1 MTDTA
6 PSAKT
11 PAAAIYA
18 LTIERFRG
26 ITSLKWKPSRG
37 VNVILGGG
45 DVGKTAL
52 VQFAGLPIFASPNAL
67 KAVRWLG
74 S

>member
-6 PSAKT
+6 PPTKP
-11 PAAAIYA
+11 PATTIYA

-45 DVGKTAL
+45 DVGKTT
-52 VQFAGLPIFASPNAL
+52 IFEAMRSSS
-67 KAVRWLG
+67 VR
-74 S
+74 SI